1 MFTFQDG
8 EENGAPGGGFNQA
21 EDNSQ
26 VDLVGWVGRGC
37 VGLQTH
43 TEKDCLQKR
52 FFRSKVIFWIVTS
65 CGTADFGWRSPQTL
79 QLSGTK
85 SRLKDFELWAFKTP
99 PAKISCATLNT
110 I

>member
-37 VGLQTH
+37 VGLEAH
-43 TEKDCLQKR
+43 TEEECLQK
-52 FFRSKVIFWIVTS
+52 
-65 CGTADFGWRSPQTL
+65 DFIAQ
-79 QLSGTK
+79 K
-85 SRLKDFELWAFKTP
+85 SYFGL
-99 PAKISCATLNT
+99 
-110 I
+110 

>member
-37 VGLQTH
+37 VGLDTH
-43 TEKDCLQKR
+43 TEKD
-52 FFRSKVIFWIVTS
+52 S
-65 CGTADFGWRSPQTL
+65 
-79 QLSGTK
+79 
-85 SRLKDFELWAFKTP
+85 
-99 PAKISCATLNT
+99 
-110 I
+110 

>member
-37 VGLQTH
+37 VGLHAH
-43 TEKDCLQKR
+43 TEEVED
-52 FFRSKVIFWIVTS
+52 S
-65 CGTADFGWRSPQTL
+65 
-79 QLSGTK
+79 
-85 SRLKDFELWAFKTP
+85 
-99 PAKISCATLNT
+99 
-110 I
+110 